1 MQNEYLSRAQLAALL
16 HCCIRTIHN
25 YERSGAIPLP
35 TIVGRKH
42 LWLKSD
48 LITYIKAKSA
58 EAQAELARPAESAK

>member
-16 HCCIRTIHN
+16 HCCIRSIHN
-25 YERSGAIPLP
+25 YERTGEIPLP

-48 LITYIKAKSA
+48 LITYIKTKSA
-58 EAQAELARPAESAK
+58 EAQAEFARSAGNAK